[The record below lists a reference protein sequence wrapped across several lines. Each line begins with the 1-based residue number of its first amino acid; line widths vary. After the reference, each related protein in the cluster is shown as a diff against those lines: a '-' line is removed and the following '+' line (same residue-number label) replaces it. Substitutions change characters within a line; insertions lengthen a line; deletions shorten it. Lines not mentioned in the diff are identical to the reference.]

1 MDVTWVGWNLW
12 DSLLQNYSAYS
23 SWWSG
28 SHRGTHC
35 VLLLDPIPAA
45 EPVMGRIIPNYN
57 WHLVTFASI
66 FSFTVNFEHLLSPH
80 HQDERSNP
88 LSASSKTQCLS
99 LSRMHVLM
107 LVSLRSPPAEA
118 KSIWEE
124 EGLETSLS
132 VPLDA
137 IFVKLLLPACQSVW
151 SQMWISYESSAPAPQ
166 VRLHMWWVW
175 S

>member
-1 MDVTWVGWNLW
+1 M
-12 DSLLQNYSAYS
+12 QNYSAYS

-88 LSASSKTQCLS
+88 LSASSKT
-99 LSRMHVLM
+99 
-107 LVSLRSPPAEA
+107 VSFPLQNACADAGVTEKHSSGGKIHLRRGGGTGNLPLRSFGCYFCQA
-118 KSIWEE
+118 SLTSVSV
-124 EGLETSLS
+124 GLKPD
-132 VPLDA
+132 VN
-137 IFVKLLLPACQSVW
+137 KL
-151 SQMWISYESSAPAPQ
+151 
-166 VRLHMWWVW
+166 
-175 S
+175 